1 MSGSD
6 NSGTLASVE
15 RLYRQGYKVINVMTN
30 IVDAK
35 VRFLVNGLVATFGLL
50 LVGCSLVS
58 GSHEEATPA
67 VNPFVGAPVTA
78 AIDGKTL
85 IIANDTEETI
95 YHLVFATDIL
105 PVIEWA
111 PCIAPES
118 CPAEQRID
126 SGDEKRIAIK
136 SIVREE
142 TESITV
148 FWWTYLEKL
157 PDASIPP
164 IDMDEFIVPLP

>member
-1 MSGSD
+1 M
-6 NSGTLASVE
+6 GTLASVE
-15 RLYRQGYKVINVMTN
+15 RLYRYGYKEIKVMTN

-35 VRFLVNGLVATFGLL
+35 VRFLVNGLAAAFGLL
-50 LVGCSLVS
+50 LVACSLVS
-58 GSHEEATPA
+58 GSPEKATPV
-67 VNPFVGAPVTA
+67 VNPFVGASVTT
-78 AIDGKTL
+78 AIDGKML
-85 IIANDTEETI
+85 IIANNTATTI
-95 YHLVFATDIL
+95 YHLVFPTDIL
-105 PVIEWA
+105 PAIEWA

-126 SGDEKRIAIK
+126 SGVEKRIAVK

-157 PDASIPP
+157 SGASVPP
-164 IDMDEFIVPLP
+164 IEMDEFIVPLP